1 MTTWAKIEKPVNSF
15 TKLEKPVIT
24 DNFVFQ
30 DGNNFVFQD
39 ENNYVFDFNFEG
51 SWNKVAKPT

>member
-1 MTTWAKIEKPVNSF
+1 MAWSKTVKPTISFSRVAKPSIA
-15 TKLEKPVIT
+15 

-39 ENNYVFDFNFEG
+39 SNNFVLDINIAEN
-51 SWNKVAKPT
+51 WNKVAKPT